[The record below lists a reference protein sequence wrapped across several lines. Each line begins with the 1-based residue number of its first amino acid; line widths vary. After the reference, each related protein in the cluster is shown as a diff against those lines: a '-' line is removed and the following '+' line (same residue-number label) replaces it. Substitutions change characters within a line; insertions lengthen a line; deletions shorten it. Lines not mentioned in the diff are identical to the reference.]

1 MRTFARF
8 ASMFAS
14 MSALAGCNSTGSL
27 ELTLDL
33 PSDMALRP
41 IDPTTVTVTATL
53 PGESP
58 VSNTAVLD
66 GGAFSAGEMPTGS
79 DVQIGVVLRD
89 VSNRLVGVGEAGEPV
104 DISADAPTKLT
115 IPVRRPFVFASASDG
130 LHSFDPT
137 LDPRDASFQGKITGV
152 GAPQFSISVGGD
164 RLAVVSNAQVFIVQT
179 ETNSVDGML
188 TIPQGARDATA
199 VPGTH
204 KIAIATDTGITI
216 ADLDSK
222 AVDTAPVGQVDRVTV
237 GPAEDGTLYA
247 YGLVGRVAPSELQPP
262 LGMCTGASSIVAV
275 SVEAPAAA
283 APKMIGGAVSDLAAA
298 PDVAGVFVTLPCAG
312 QVAKLVGD
320 LTSELGTPTLENVS
334 TLPGAAVL
342 TVAGSRVWAAGTE
355 PAVPSCEPGTCG
367 PSSMASCTAAG
378 ADDVSYA
385 ITGASLIVQSIPLD
399 GGAPIEF
406 RPPDRRETMT
416 DTTDP
421 AQQHAQV
428 LKAISVTP
436 VDLVTLPGGQY
447 VSLLAQSRYFISA
460 LVRGGFDVVLPC
472 LDAAT
477 NDWLLFDLAS
487 SAVAQRVRTFCDVQ
501 VVPTNAEFP
510 DWTCEAPPPA
520 ESSTT
525 EYRATSIGALFGA
538 R

>member
-1 MRTFARF
+1 MRTFALPSIL
-8 ASMFAS
+8 AAIA
-14 MSALAGCNSTGSL
+14 ALAGCNSSGSL
-27 ELTLDL
+27 ELSLDL
-33 PSDMALRP
+33 PSDMTLRP
-41 IDPTTVTVTATL
+41 IDPTTVTVTATP

-58 VSNTAVLD
+58 MSNTAVLD
-66 GGAFSAGEMPTGS
+66 GGSFSAGEMPTGD

-89 VSNRLVGVGEAGEPV
+89 VSNRIVGVGEAGEPV
-104 DISADAPTKLT
+104 DISGDAPTQLT

-137 LDPRDASFQGKITGV
+137 LDPRDAAFQGKISGV

-179 ETNSVDGML
+179 ETNSVDGMI

-199 VPGTH
+199 VPGTN
-204 KIAIATDTGITI
+204 KIAIAHDTGITI
-216 ADLDSK
+216 ADLDTKS
-222 AVDTAPVGQVDRVTV
+222 VDTAAVGPVDRVTV

-247 YGLVGRVAPSELQPP
+247 YGLIGRIQPPELLPP
-262 LGMCTGASSIVAV
+262 LGMCTGTSSIVAV
-275 SVEAPAAA
+275 SVDTPAAA
-283 APKMIGGAVSDLAAA
+283 APKMIGSAVSDLAAA

-312 QVAKLVGD
+312 QVARLVGD
-320 LTSELGTPTLENVS
+320 LTSELGTPMLENVS

-355 PAVPSCEPGTCG
+355 PAVPSCAPGTCG
-367 PSSMASCTAAG
+367 PASQVTCNATSV
-378 ADDVSYA
+378 DDVA
-385 ITGASLIVQSIPLD
+385 FAVTGASLIVQSIALD

-447 VSLLAQSRYFISA
+447 VSLVAQSRYFITA
-460 LVRGGFDVVLPC
+460 LTRGFEVVLPC
-472 LDAAT
+472 LDAVT

-501 VVPTNAEFP
+501 VVPTDAEFA
-510 DWTCEAPPPA
+510 DWECEAPPPA
-520 ESSTT
+520 EASATD
-525 EYRATSIGALFGA
+525 YQATSVGALFGA